1 MKPLYLSSLLLL
13 IAGCSPIPQYEAPAN
28 APQAQ
33 IRSEMDAM
41 INRRNYLTL
50 SAAPTMACKYGRSV
64 PVTPARQLF
73 SVWGGYPSTPSRP
86 EGFRAIEAGKP
97 IHLLLEGGAS
107 GNRRCTVDFVTEFM
121 PGARYVIKGGITDG
135 PTVLSGCQIHIVD
148 LDSGVRLFQAEQ
160 SPANG
165 CALDRLSLPMR

>member
-28 APQAQ
+28 VPQAQ

-41 INRRNYLTL
+41 FNRHNYLTL

-64 PVTPARQLF
+64 DVAPARKLF
-73 SVWGGYPSTPSRP
+73 SVRGGDPSAP

-107 GNRRCTVDFVTEFM
+107 GNRSCTVDFVTEFM
-121 PGARYVIKGGITDG
+121 PGARYVIKGGITEG

-148 LDSGVRLFQAEQ
+148 LDSGDQLFQATQ

-165 CALDRLSLPMR
+165 CALDRLSLPRP

>member
-1 MKPLYLSSLLLL
+1 MKPLYLGPLFLL
-13 IAGCSPIPQYEAPAN
+13 IVGCSPIPQYEAPAD

-33 IRSEMDAM
+33 IRSEMDPM

-50 SAAPTMACKYGRSV
+50 SAAPTIACKYGRSV
-64 PVTPARQLF
+64 PVTPARELF
-73 SVWGGYPSTPSRP
+73 SVSGGYPSKP

-107 GNRRCTVDFVTEFM
+107 GKRRCTVDFVTEFM
-121 PGARYVIKGGITDG
+121 PGARYVITGGITDG
-135 PTVLSGCQIHIVD
+135 PDVLSGCQINIVD
-148 LDSGVRLFQAEQ
+148 LDSGNRLFQARQ

-165 CALDRLSLPMR
+165 CALDRLSSPMP